1 MPVCLH
7 CDRRAELP
15 KLTEVSRK
23 IPSKT
28 RYVSSRSFEVIEF
41 GISRTGIYDFLLR
54 YWLQYR
60 PNFGCSSR
68 AFRATGTQRSKI
80 AFSTCPSLI

>member
-1 MPVCLH
+1 MNLISPETRFDELHFCCRLSIAYACLH

-41 GISRTGIYDFLLR
+41 GTSRTGIYDFLLR
-54 YWLQYR
+54 
-60 PNFGCSSR
+60 
-68 AFRATGTQRSKI
+68 
-80 AFSTCPSLI
+80 